1 MTPDDSDDE
10 PAEKSPG
17 STPAELAI
25 AANVIP
31 EALETQMARSYL
43 DYAMSVIVGRA
54 LPDVRDGLK
63 PVHRRI
69 LYAMSEA
76 GASHTRPYRK
86 SARIVGEVMGKYHP
100 HGDQAIYDTLV
111 RMAQDFSLRYPLVD
125 GQGNF
130 GSIDGDNAAAMRYTE
145 SRMAS
150 ISQTLLA
157 DLDAET
163 VNWDPNYD
171 GSLEEPKVLPA
182 LLPNLLVNG
191 AAGIAVGMATNMAP
205 HNLNEVVDGLLQLLD
220 EPETDIITLFQS
232 IQGPDFPTGGYIC
245 GINGILSAYVTGRG
259 SFKVRGKTHFEDRAK
274 GGKRII
280 ITEIPYNVNKNRL
293 LENISDLVKNKQVE
307 GIVDLRDE
315 SDRRG
320 MRVVVALR
328 RDAVEEVV
336 LNHLFKHSALESTF
350 SINSVALVKGRPQ
363 VLNLKQILEA
373 YLEHRREIITRRTEH
388 QLRKAQARLH
398 IIEGL
403 LKAQEHMDRVIQL
416 IRESESADTASL
428 ALQAELEL
436 SPLQAKAIL
445 DMRLAKLA
453 RLERQALHDEHGELT
468 TLISRLEAILADP
481 AEVDQLIRTELE
493 GLATKYGDARRTE
506 ILEMEEE
513 IDIADLIPKHEVV
526 ITKTAGGYIK
536 RLPLDTYRA
545 QHRGGV
551 GLRGLHNN
559 KKKNVIEVYV
569 THSHDVVLFFSNFG
583 RLFWLPAYRLP
594 ETGRHARGT
603 AIVNLFPQL
612 EPEEKIL
619 CLIPVEEFAEDRY
632 LVFATT
638 NGQIKKTVLA
648 EYRRSRRQGLK
659 AVVLKEGHELVGA
672 SISDGDDYV
681 VIATANGK
689 AIRFHESEVRS
700 MGRVAAGV
708 RGMKLR
714 EGDRVVS
721 MALVKEEAQLLSIT
735 ENGFGKRTP
744 VEAYAPKHRGGM
756 GVITIQT
763 NERNGNVVGVLPIE
777 GAPDLIISTVQGMVI
792 RTPVEGISESGRAA
806 MGVRLMR
813 PKEDDRIV
821 AVALYAG
828 NGDEEKEDGNDEGRE
843 GDTEEAEPKD
853 ENEASTP
860 SEPDPTGSD

>member
-1 MTPDDSDDE
+1 MADGGAPGIAKYLRDNLGRWKLGARDGGRPVSLPPSRRVRFWLPVGPEQAGKAHVLDMLIRSVGKQSLGVYVGGKSIASE
-10 PAEKSPG
+10 KLAGKWQALRYSVPAG
-17 STPAELAI
+17 SVKGGLVEVRLLFRRTRYLGKVRTPAAIRYVRLAV
-25 AANVIP
+25 AGTAKLP
-31 EALETQMARSYL
+31 EAEAALALALAVRSGSAVRIPKGGGLDFYVTPVAGLRLTGKASGGTVEVLTQL
-43 DYAMSVIVGRA
+43 DGKRPTRLGGGKTLNLS
-54 LPDVRDGLK
+54 LDGLADK
-63 PVHRRI
+63 PVR
-69 LYAMSEA
+69 LM
-76 GASHTRPYRK
+76 
-86 SARIVGEVMGKYHP
+86 
-100 HGDQAIYDTLV
+100 L
-111 RMAQDFSLRYPLVD
+111 
-125 GQGNF
+125 
-130 GSIDGDNAAAMRYTE
+130 
-145 SRMAS
+145 
-150 ISQTLLA
+150 
-157 DLDAET
+157 
-163 VNWDPNYD
+163 
-171 GSLEEPKVLPA
+171 
-182 LLPNLLVNG
+182 
-191 AAGIAVGMATNMAP
+191 
-205 HNLNEVVDGLLQLLD
+205 
-220 EPETDIITLFQS
+220 
-232 IQGPDFPTGGYIC
+232 
-245 GINGILSAYVTGRG
+245 
-259 SFKVRGKTHFEDRAK
+259 RAK
-274 GGKRII
+274 GGEVKLTGARITGSSGKRVTIKAPPKRVVFWLI
-280 ITEIPYNVNKNRL
+280 DALRADKLKFYN
-293 LENISDLVKNKQVE
+293 
-307 GIVDLRDE
+307 
-315 SDRRG
+315 RRG
-320 MRVVVALR
+320 
-328 RDAVEEVV
+328 
-336 LNHLFKHSALESTF
+336 
-350 SINSVALVKGRPQ
+350 KGRPQ

-551 GLRGLHNN
+551 GLRGV
-559 KKKNVIEVYV
+559 KTKDEDYVIEVYV